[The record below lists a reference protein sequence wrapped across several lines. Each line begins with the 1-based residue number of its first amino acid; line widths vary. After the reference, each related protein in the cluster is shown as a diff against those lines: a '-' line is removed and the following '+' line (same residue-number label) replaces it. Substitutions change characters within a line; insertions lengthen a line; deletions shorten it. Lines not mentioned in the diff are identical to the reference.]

1 MASQAGDKLKQ
12 PLAAI
17 AMASVVAATVYF
29 ARGRARREREQRMAH
44 SIDARAQAGKDSTAN
59 REGAGSH

>member
-44 SIDARAQAGKDSTAN
+44 TIDARAQGH
-59 REGAGSH
+59 EGSPAKGDGGAPH